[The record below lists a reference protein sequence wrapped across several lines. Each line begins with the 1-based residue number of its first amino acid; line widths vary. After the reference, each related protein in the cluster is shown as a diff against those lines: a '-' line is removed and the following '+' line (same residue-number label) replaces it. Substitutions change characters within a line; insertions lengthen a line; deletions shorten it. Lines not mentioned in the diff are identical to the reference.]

1 MVVNKCSSSMP
12 FLDQIARHLG
22 RLRDRR
28 GSVTL
33 LVAVSMPAM
42 VVLTGVGLEVS
53 EWALATSRLQRAADA
68 ASVAGALNYGVSTS
82 AQSAAGVA
90 ADVAEVNGA
99 AGAASRSWNAGTKTL
114 TDGNVTVVV
123 GPGVVNSNNTSVTV
137 TVSQTLSNSFT
148 GILNIT
154 QPVLTASAAADAT
167 PSTATSQ
174 ACILA
179 LDTAGGITL
188 QDVVESGSA
197 SATLYNCSLRT
208 NASVQLSGTATVTAS
223 NVYAVGNIN
232 MTGSSA
238 ITATT
243 IAGTVSKSSAAT
255 ITGTIVPPVTA
266 ETDPYASNSAL
277 TTAFTYLS
285 GSGKTALSVGG
296 TTTTT
301 LSPGVWSSWSIT
313 NSAVVTLN
321 PGLYVIQ
328 GTVAIQGSAK
338 ITGTGVTI
346 VHGGNIALGGSAQVT
361 LTAPGPSPTGGA
373 VPGVL
378 LASPNALTV
387 SLTGGSSF
395 PLTGVVY
402 YPKGA
407 VTLSGSTVPGGS
419 SGCLELIASTLT
431 ISGAV
436 SLSANCSAY
445 GAASTATGTPSS
457 GVLVR

>member
-1 MVVNKCSSSMP
+1 MSILER
-12 FLDQIARHLG
+12 FAERLG

-28 GSVTL
+28 GSVTM

-42 VVLTGVGLEVS
+42 VLLTGVGLEVS
-53 EWALATSRLQRAADA
+53 EWALATSRLQRSADA

-82 AQSAAGVA
+82 AQVAAGVA

-99 AGAASRSWNAGTKTL
+99 AGAASRSWNASTKTL
-114 TDGNVTVVV
+114 SDGNVTVVV
-123 GPGVVNSNNTSVTV
+123 GPGVVNSSNTSVTV

-154 QPVLTASAAADAT
+154 QPTLTASAAADAT

-179 LDTAGGITL
+179 LNSAGGVTV

-197 SATLYNCSLRT
+197 SATLYNCALRT
-208 NASVQLSGTATVTAS
+208 NASLQLSGTATVHAS
-223 NVYAVGNIN
+223 NVYTVGNIN

-243 IAGTVSKSSAAT
+243 VAGTINKVSSAT
-255 ITGTIVPPVTA
+255 ITGTILPPATA
-266 ETDPYASNSAL
+266 ETDPYAGNTAL
-277 TTAFTYLS
+277 ATAFTYLS
-285 GSGKTALSVGG
+285 GSGKTALNVGG
-296 TTTTT
+296 VTHTT
-301 LSPGVWSSWSIT
+301 LSPGVWSSWSIGA
-313 NSAVVTLN
+313 SGVVTLN

-328 GTVAIQGSAK
+328 GAVTINGAAIVS
-338 ITGTGVTI
+338 GTGVTI
-346 VHGGNIALGGSAQVT
+346 IHGGNITLGGSAQVT

-378 LASPNALTV
+378 LGSPNALTV

-407 VTLSGSTVPGGS
+407 VTLAGSAVPGGS

-436 SLSANCSAY
+436 SLSANCSSY